1 MKAAAKTFT
10 VSQAREHFAEVL
22 ETVEQGEEVTITKHG
37 EPVATISPAS
47 RSGKRRMPLPGF
59 LAVQGWTLTM
69 ADDFDAIPEGFEE
82 YV

>member
-1 MKAAAKTFT
+1 MKTAKTYT
-10 VSQAREHFAEVL
+10 VSEAREHFAEVL
-22 ETVEQGEEVTITKHG
+22 ETVEQGEEVTITKYG

-47 RSGKRRMPLPGF
+47 RSDKQKRMPLPGF

-69 ADDFDAIPEGFEE
+69 GDDFDAIPEGFED